1 MWTNDVFEADGN
13 KIGEF
18 LEACM
23 FFITSRTRRVARV
36 LVKLNP
42 LEGLFEK
49 IKLSYEGGFHL
60 Q

>member
-1 MWTNDVFEADGN
+1 MWTNDVFKADGN

-49 IKLSYEGGFHL
+49 IKLS
-60 Q
+60 